1 MRWRWELPWSGV
13 GRRDPARARR
23 RGRPGFVNDRG
34 EGVTGAL
41 TLVSLG
47 LRWTCNGRERAVTAR
62 MSTSDVVEHAMAD
75 VWFLLLTVALF
86 AVIGLVAR
94 GVERL

>member
-1 MRWRWELPWSGV
+1 
-13 GRRDPARARR
+13 
-23 RGRPGFVNDRG
+23 
-34 EGVTGAL
+34 
-41 TLVSLG
+41 
-47 LRWTCNGRERAVTAR
+47 
-62 MSTSDVVEHAMAD
+62 MAD

>member
-1 MRWRWELPWSGV
+1 MATATPG
-13 GRRDPARARR
+13 R
-23 RGRPGFVNDRG
+23 RGR
-34 EGVTGAL
+34 ASI
-41 TLVSLG
+41 LVES
-47 LRWTCNGRERAVTAR
+47 V
-62 MSTSDVVEHAMAD
+62 MVD